1 MNCVDHLGNGYKSF
15 NQLAK
20 AYNIS
25 YETLKYRL
33 NIKKWTLE
41 KALTTPSPRF
51 IFLFRGKIYSSAS
64 ECIEEFKLTNEEVN
78 YIMNLYEFSQKQQ
91 AIEFLLDERENEYV
105 CPDDVRRIINKVG
118 WNWTRQSKAR

>member
-15 NQLAK
+15 RQLAK

-25 YETLKYRL
+25 YEILKYRL
-33 NIKKWTLE
+33 NKKWSLE
-41 KALTTPSPRF
+41 DALTTPSPRL
-51 IFLFRGKIYSSAS
+51 IFLFRDKIYSSAS

-78 YIMNLYEFSQKQQ
+78 YIMNLYEYSKKQQ

-105 CPDDVRRIINKVG
+105 CPDDVRRKINKVG
-118 WNWTRQSKAR
+118 WNWTLKNKV